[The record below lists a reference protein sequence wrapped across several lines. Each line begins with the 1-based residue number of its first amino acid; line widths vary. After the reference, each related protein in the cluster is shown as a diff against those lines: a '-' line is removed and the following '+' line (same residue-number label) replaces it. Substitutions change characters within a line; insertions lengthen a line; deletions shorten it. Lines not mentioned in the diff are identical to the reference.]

1 MQFKCS
7 GTKAIVKE
15 FQIITVPI
23 VAVLAISAYVEAEC
37 LYYSYKDKNYS
48 IIKQYSYNLQFTIAK
63 KVPKPVYA
71 KTPTLGTTVS
81 VWTASFY
88 KRINRLD
95 STASLCIVLK
105 RQVRG
110 NILIG

>member
-63 KVPKPVYA
+63 KVPKPIYV
-71 KTPTLGTTVS
+71 KTPTLTTIFTITDMSSREVPILG
-81 VWTASFY
+81 VP
-88 KRINRLD
+88 
-95 STASLCIVLK
+95 VLNC
-105 RQVRG
+105 RSGIDGDHIYQ
-110 NILIG
+110 I

>member
-81 VWTASFY
+81 VGTASFY
-88 KRINRLD
+88 KRLNRLD
-95 STASLCIVLK
+95 STASCALF
-105 RQVRG
+105 G
-110 NILIG
+110 NAKLEGIF